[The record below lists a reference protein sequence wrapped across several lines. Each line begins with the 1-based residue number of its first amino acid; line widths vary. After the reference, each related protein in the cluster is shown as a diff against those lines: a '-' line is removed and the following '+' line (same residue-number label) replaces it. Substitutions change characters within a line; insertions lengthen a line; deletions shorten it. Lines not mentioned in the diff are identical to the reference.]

1 MNIIIICLQMLKDL
15 VKFLKLINSKN
26 NRIRSY
32 IFLTKGLIKRVASTI
47 IQISK

>member
-15 VKFLKLINSKN
+15 VKFQKLINSKN

-32 IFLTKGLIKRVASTI
+32 IFLTKALIKRVASTI
-47 IQISK
+47 MQISR